1 MNVNAEKVIALKP
14 DLVLA
19 HASSMSASADAMK
32 QLKDAGITVLTVN
45 DAQSF
50 QDVYKSISMIG
61 KAAGK
66 EKQADQLIQS
76 MKSDLSGIE
85 KKAAAISEKDEKK
98 VFVEVS
104 PDGYTTGK
112 DTFMNE
118 MLEDIH
124 AKN

>member
-61 KAAGK
+61 KAAKQRKAGGSADPIDEIRPFRHRK
-66 EKQADQLIQS
+66 E
-76 MKSDLSGIE
+76 SGGH
-85 KKAAAISEKDEKK
+85 
-98 VFVEVS
+98 F
-104 PDGYTTGK
+104 
-112 DTFMNE
+112 
-118 MLEDIH
+118 
-124 AKN
+124 

>member
-1 MNVNAEKVIALKP
+1 
-14 DLVLA
+14 
-19 HASSMSASADAMK
+19 
-32 QLKDAGITVLTVN
+32 
-45 DAQSF
+45 
-50 QDVYKSISMIG
+50 
-61 KAAGK
+61 
-66 EKQADQLIQS
+66 

-112 DTFMNE
+112 GTFMNE

-124 AKN
+124 AKNAAKQLDRLGAADG

>member
-66 EKQADQLIQS
+66 EKQADKLIKS

-85 KKAAAISEKDEKK
+85 KKAAAISEKDERKYSSK
-98 VFVEVS
+98 CLL
-104 PDGYTTGK
+104 TATRRGK
-112 DTFMNE
+112 AR
-118 MLEDIH
+118 L
-124 AKN
+124 

>member
-66 EKQADQLIQS
+66 EKQADKLIKS

-112 DTFMNE
+112 AR
-118 MLEDIH
+118 L
-124 AKN
+124 

>member
-1 MNVNAEKVIALKP
+1 
-14 DLVLA
+14 
-19 HASSMSASADAMK
+19 MK
-32 QLKDAGITVLTVN
+32 RLKDAGITVLTVN

-124 AKN
+124 AKNAASVDRLECG